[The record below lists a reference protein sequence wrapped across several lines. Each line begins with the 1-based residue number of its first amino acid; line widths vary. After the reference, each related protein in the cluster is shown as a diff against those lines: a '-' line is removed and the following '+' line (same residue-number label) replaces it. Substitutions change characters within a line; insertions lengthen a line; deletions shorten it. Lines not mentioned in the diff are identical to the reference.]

1 MKTHNVY
8 LNPERKKYYLQQLD
22 IAKNIKDEVWDLDD
36 GLELILDKI
45 NQSSEI
51 QTILSCK
58 PHGSLPEDLSYLHLA
73 YSKKIEKRLRICL
86 LKFASFLVRRQIGLL
101 WINLYNAHEYNSSA
115 IAHRKQLDAMMMS
128 SGWNIG
134 NDATL
139 TLDAVSN
146 PEKYTNI
153 NCFVITFNGKD
164 ERDCEE
170 RNHQIFWRKLCN
182 ILSKIH

>member
-22 IAKNIKDEVWDLDD
+22 IAKNIKSGEWDLDD

-51 QTILSCK
+51 QTILSRK
-58 PHGSLPEDLSYLHLA
+58 PHGSLQTGLSYLHLA

-86 LKFASFLVRRQIGLL
+86 LKFDSFLFRRQIGNL

-115 IAHRKQLDAMMMS
+115 MEQKKQVDALMMGRPS
-128 SGWNIG
+128 RYGELS
-134 NDATL
+134 A
-139 TLDAVSN
+139 LDAVSN
-146 PEKYTNI
+146 VEKYTNI
-153 NCFVITFNGKD
+153 NCFVITFDGKD
-164 ERDCEE
+164 ERDHDE